1 MQHIGH
7 ITLLV
12 NDYDEAIA
20 FYCHK
25 LQFHIVEDKPMSET
39 KRWVLMAPPGST
51 GTSILLTKAVT
62 DEQRALVGK
71 QAAGKVFLFLFTDN
85 LAADYENLQKH
96 RVEIVEEPE
105 VKPHGKVLI
114 FSDLY
119 GNRFD
124 LIEPTL

>member
-1 MQHIGH
+1 MQHIGQ

-20 FYCHK
+20 FYCNK
-25 LQFHIVEDKPMSET
+25 LKFILVEDKVMSET
-39 KRWVLMAPPGST
+39 KRWVRIAPQGST
-51 GTSILLTKAVT
+51 GTSLLLTKAT
-62 DEQRALVGK
+62 TEQQRCLIGK
-71 QAAGKVFLFLFTDN
+71 QAAEKVFMFLFTDDFSG
-85 LAADYENLQKH
+85 DYENLRRQG
-96 RVEIVEEPE
+96 VEIIEEPE

-119 GNRFD
+119 GNHVD